1 MEVDAATVPP
11 LSAELEQI
19 NQEITNSQIS
29 SKSQPSYSNTASRYK
44 VPSLPPHS
52 EPEVLQTM
60 PVQSLVQ
67 TSDSVPSLV
76 ETKPIQSFVQTATPL
91 QSVTQTAPLQ
101 NVMQTTSLQ
110 SVMQTPP
117 LQNVMQTTSLQSV
130 TQTAPLQN
138 VMQTSSVVP
147 PVFQASSVQST
158 PHPMAVPTPNV
169 EVSIQPTVTQP
180 TPASTSYQE
189 PAPLAPNVPA
199 IQHPTSAQSS
209 ENLSTILPSAT
220 QPIAEAPPTNDVKT
234 EQPVPEVI
242 EIKEEMDEF
251 SDQGYSNEL
260 LEQDSLQQ
268 LMSSISGADG
278 SSGLQNFVPTATP
291 SSLPP
296 SFLDRG
302 AKNPLSMVGSLNTGD
317 GPGPSGIHVPNIPES
332 MM

>member
-117 LQNVMQTTSLQSV
+117 LQNVMQT
-130 TQTAPLQN
+130 
-138 VMQTSSVVP
+138 SSDVP

>member
-76 ETKPIQSFVQTATPL
+76 ETKPIQSFVQTATP
-91 QSVTQTAPLQ
+91 
-101 NVMQTTSLQ
+101 
-110 SVMQTPP
+110 
-117 LQNVMQTTSLQSV
+117 LQSV